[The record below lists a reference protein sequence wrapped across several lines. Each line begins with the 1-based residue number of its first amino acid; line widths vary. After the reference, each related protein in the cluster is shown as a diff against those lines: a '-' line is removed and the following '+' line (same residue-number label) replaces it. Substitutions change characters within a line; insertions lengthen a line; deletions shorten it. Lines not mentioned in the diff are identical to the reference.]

1 MKTVLKV
8 LLALASLFL
17 IVSVMFQQGESNGL
31 AAMGAGS
38 DSLFG
43 GKKKS
48 TGYDAKLSKI
58 TVISAVLFLIV
69 NLALVVIM

>member
-1 MKTVLKV
+1 MKTVLMV
-8 LLALASLFL
+8 LLALASLIL

-31 AAMGAGS
+31 AAVGGGS

-48 TGYDAKLSKI
+48 TGNDEKLSKL
-58 TVISAVLFLIV
+58 TVISAVVFLVV

>member
-1 MKTVLKV
+1 MKTVLMV
-8 LLALASLFL
+8 LLAVVSVVL

-48 TGYDAKLSKI
+48 TGYDAKLSKL
-58 TVISAVLFLIV
+58 TVIAAVVFLVV

>member
-1 MKTVLKV
+1 MKTVLMV
-8 LLALASLFL
+8 LLALISVVL

-31 AAMGAGS
+31 AAMGGGS

-48 TGYDAKLSKI
+48 TGYDAKLSKL
-58 TVISAVLFLIV
+58 TVIAAVVFLVV

>member
-1 MKTVLKV
+1 MKTVRMV
-8 LLALASLFL
+8 LLALISVVL

-31 AAMGAGS
+31 AAMGGGS

-48 TGYDAKLSKI
+48 TGYDAKLSKL
-58 TVISAVLFLIV
+58 TVIAAVVFLVV

>member
-1 MKTVLKV
+1 MKTVLMV
-8 LLALASLFL
+8 LLALASLIL

-31 AAMGAGS
+31 AAMGASS

-58 TVISAVLFLIV
+58 TIISAVLFLIV

>member
-1 MKTVLKV
+1 MKTVLMV
-8 LLALASLFL
+8 LLALASLIL

-58 TVISAVLFLIV
+58 TIISAVLFLIV

>member
-1 MKTVLKV
+1 MKTVLMV
-8 LLALASLFL
+8 LLAIISVVL

-31 AAMGAGS
+31 AAMGGGS

-48 TGYDAKLSKI
+48 TGYDAKLSKL
-58 TVISAVLFLIV
+58 TVIAAVVFLVV

>member
-1 MKTVLKV
+1 MKTVLMV
-8 LLALASLFL
+8 LLALASVIL

-31 AAMGAGS
+31 AAIGGNS

-48 TGYDAKLSKI
+48 TGNDAKLSKV
-58 TVISAVLFLIV
+58 TVITAVLFLIV